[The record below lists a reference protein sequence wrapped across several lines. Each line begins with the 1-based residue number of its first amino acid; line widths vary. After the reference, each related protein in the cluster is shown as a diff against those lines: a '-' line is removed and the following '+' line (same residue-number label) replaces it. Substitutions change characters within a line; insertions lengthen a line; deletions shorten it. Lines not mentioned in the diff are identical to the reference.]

1 MSRIVDK
8 NSKNLPIYDK
18 KNFKNELK
26 HSKYLD
32 HVTDDVMSLCWSR
45 KIISKNITFPQ
56 IFSAEW

>member
-1 MSRIVDK
+1 MT
-8 NSKNLPIYDK
+8 K

-26 HSKYLD
+26 HSKYFD